1 MTKNYV
7 GRAIVFFVLSVTIQN
22 VLQYFHPVDTSTY
35 VIGLSTTKMWHFD
48 PKRKNLSR

>member
-7 GRAIVFFVLSVTIQN
+7 GRAVVLFSLLLSVTIQN

-48 PKRKNLSR
+48 PKS